1 MIKKL
6 DLVANIEKYYLGG
19 VVEGVKWNISN
30 KKLYI
35 NFVSPHQ
42 DLVGYIECD
51 VELSDGVLGI
61 FNTSSLLKLLGIL
74 DMDILITIEQ
84 QFKTP
89 TKLLIEDSNFSLQ
102 YSLADPYV
110 IASSPSIDEP
120 EYETTFNID
129 AEFITRFS
137 KAKSALGS
145 NTKDI
150 CRLSNTV
157 HEDGNKQVKFI
168 LGEPTSHS
176 NKIEF
181 TCDASY
187 DEFNTNI
194 LPFNSAHIKEI
205 LAANK
210 NDIIEAKGYLSMKGL
225 LKLEFTTETGKSTY
239 YLPEL
244 RTT

>member
-1 MIKKL
+1 MIQKL
-6 DLVANIEKYYLGG
+6 DLVENIEKYYLGG
-19 VVEGVKWNISN
+19 IVESVKWKVYN
-30 KKLYI
+30 KKLHI
-35 NFVSPHQ
+35 DFVSPHQ
-42 DLVGYIECD
+42 DLVGHVECD
-51 VELSDGVLGI
+51 IELADGVLGI
-61 FNTSSLLKLLGIL
+61 FNTSSLLKLLSIL

-89 TKLLIEDSNFSLQ
+89 VKLLIEDSNFSLQ
-102 YSLADPYV
+102 YV
-110 IASSPSIDEP
+110 IAPSPSIDEP
-120 EYETTFNID
+120 EYETTFIID

-137 KAKSALGS
+137 KAKSALGA

-150 CRLSNTV
+150 CRVSNTV

-187 DEFNTNI
+187 ESDQSNI
-194 LPFNSAHIKEI
+194 LPYKSAHIKEI
-205 LAANK
+205 LNANK
-210 NDIIEAKGYLSMKGL
+210 NDITEAKGSISMKGL
-225 LKLEFTTETGKSTY
+225 LKLEFITETGVSTY

>member
-6 DLVANIEKYYLGG
+6 DLVENIEKYYLGG
-19 VVEGVKWNISN
+19 IVEGVKWNISN
-30 KKLYI
+30 KKLHV

-42 DLVGYIECD
+42 DLVGHIECD

-61 FNTSSLLKLLGIL
+61 FNTSALLKLLGIL

-89 TKLLIEDSNFSLQ
+89 VKLLIEDSNFSLQ

-120 EYETTFNID
+120 EYETTFIID

-150 CRLSNTV
+150 CRLSNTI
-157 HEDGNKQVKFI
+157 HEDGNKQVKFV

-187 DEFNTNI
+187 ETNHSNI

-205 LAANK
+205 LNANK
-210 NDIIEAKGYLSMKGL
+210 NDIIEAKGSISMKGL
-225 LKLEFTTETGKSTY
+225 LKLEFTTETGTSTY

>member
-6 DLVANIEKYYLGG
+6 DLVENIEKYYLGG
-19 VVEGVKWNISN
+19 IIESVKWNVSD
-30 KKLYI
+30 KKLHI

-42 DLVGYIECD
+42 DLVGNIECD
-51 VELSDGVLGI
+51 IELSNGVLGI

-74 DMDILITIEQ
+74 EMDILITIEQ

-110 IASSPSIDEP
+110 IAPSPSIDEP
-120 EYETTFNID
+120 EYETEFNID
-129 AEFITRFS
+129 AEFITRFI
-137 KAKSALGS
+137 KAKNALGS

-150 CRLSNTV
+150 CRVSNTV

-181 TCDASY
+181 TCDALYNEYNS
-187 DEFNTNI
+187 NS

-205 LAANK
+205 LSANK
-210 NDIIEAKGYLSMKGL
+210 NNIVKATGYISIKGL
-225 LKLEFTTETGKSTY
+225 LKLEFITEKGKSTY

>member
-1 MIKKL
+1 MIQKL
-6 DLVANIEKYYLGG
+6 DLVENIEKYYLGG
-19 VVEGVKWNISN
+19 IVESVKWKISN
-30 KKLYI
+30 KKLHI
-35 NFVSPHQ
+35 DFVSPHQ
-42 DLVGYIECD
+42 DLVGHIECEVD
-51 VELSDGVLGI
+51 LSDGVLGI
-61 FNTSSLLKLLGIL
+61 FNTSSLLKLLSIL
-74 DMDILITIEQ
+74 DMDILITIEH
-84 QFKTP
+84 QFKSP

-110 IASSPSIDEP
+110 IAPSPSIDEP
-120 EYETTFNID
+120 EYETTFIINS
-129 AEFITRFS
+129 EFITRFS
-137 KAKSALGS
+137 KAKNALGS

-150 CRLSNTV
+150 CRVSTTI

-181 TCDASY
+181 TCDALY
-187 DEFNTNI
+187 NEPQPNT

-205 LAANK
+205 LTANK
-210 NDIIEAKGYLSMKGL
+210 NNIIEAKGYISVKGL
-225 LKLEFTTETGKSTY
+225 LKLEIKTETGISTY

>member
-6 DLVANIEKYYLGG
+6 DLVENIEKYYLGG
-19 VVEGVKWNISN
+19 IVESVKWKISN
-30 KKLYI
+30 KKLHI
-35 NFVSPHQ
+35 DFVSPHQ
-42 DLVGYIECD
+42 DLVGHIECSA
-51 VELSDGVLGI
+51 ELADGILGI
-61 FNTSSLLKLLGIL
+61 FNTSSLLKLLSIL

-110 IASSPSIDEP
+110 IAPSPSIDEP
-120 EYETTFNID
+120 EYDTTFIID
-129 AEFITRFS
+129 SEFITRFS
-137 KAKSALGS
+137 KAKSALGA

-150 CRLSNTV
+150 CRISHTE
-157 HEDGNKQVKFI
+157 HEDGNKQVKFV

-181 TCDASY
+181 TCIASY
-187 DEFNTNI
+187 DEKHPNTI
-194 LPFNSAHIKEI
+194 PFNSAHIKEI
-205 LAANK
+205 LNANK
-210 NDIIEAKGYLSMKGL
+210 NDIIEAKGSISIKGL
-225 LKLEFTTETGKSTY
+225 LKLELITETGTAIY

>member
-6 DLVANIEKYYLGG
+6 DLVENIEKYYLGG
-19 VVEGVKWNISN
+19 IVEGVKWNISN
-30 KKLYI
+30 KKLHV

-42 DLVGYIECD
+42 DLVGHIECD

-61 FNTSSLLKLLGIL
+61 FNTSALLKLLSIL

-84 QFKTP
+84 QYKTP
-89 TKLLIEDSNFSLQ
+89 VKLLIEDSNFSLQ

-110 IASSPSIDEP
+110 IAPSPSIDEP
-120 EYETTFNID
+120 EYETTFTID
-129 AEFITRFS
+129 TEFITRFS

-157 HEDGNKQVKFI
+157 HEDGNKQVKFV

-187 DEFNTNI
+187 ETNHSNI

-205 LAANK
+205 LNANK
-210 NDIIEAKGYLSMKGL
+210 TDITEAKGSISMKGL
-225 LKLEFTTETGKSTY
+225 LKLEFLTETGKSIY

>member
-1 MIKKL
+1 MIQKL
-6 DLVANIEKYYLGG
+6 DLVENIEKYYLGG
-19 VVEGVKWNISN
+19 IVESVKWKVSN
-30 KKLYI
+30 KKLHI
-35 NFVSPHQ
+35 DFVSPHQ
-42 DLVGYIECD
+42 DLVGHVECD
-51 VELSDGVLGI
+51 VELTDGVLGI
-61 FNTSSLLKLLGIL
+61 FNTSALLKLLSIL

-89 TKLLIEDSNFSLQ
+89 VKLLIEDSNFSLQ

-110 IASSPSIDEP
+110 IAPSPSIDEP
-120 EYETTFNID
+120 EYETTFTID

-150 CRLSNTV
+150 CRLSNAV
-157 HEDGNKQVKFI
+157 HEDGNKQVKFV

-205 LAANK
+205 LNANK
-210 NDIIEAKGYLSMKGL
+210 NDIIEAKGAISMKGL
-225 LKLEFTTETGKSTY
+225 LKLEFTTETGKSIY

>member
-6 DLVANIEKYYLGG
+6 NLIENIEKYYLGG
-19 VVEGVKWNISN
+19 IIEGVKWNVSD
-30 KKLYI
+30 KKLHI
-35 NFVSPHQ
+35 DFVSPHQ
-42 DLVGYIECD
+42 DLVGNIECEI
-51 VELSDGVLGI
+51 ELSNGVLGI
-61 FNTSSLLKLLGIL
+61 FNTSSLLKLLSIL

-110 IASSPSIDEP
+110 IAPSPSIDEP
-120 EYETTFNID
+120 EYEIEFIID
-129 AEFITRFS
+129 NEFITRFI
-137 KAKSALGS
+137 KAKNALGS

-157 HEDGNKQVKFI
+157 HEDGNKQVKFA

-187 DEFNTNI
+187 NEQYPNT

-205 LAANK
+205 LSANK
-210 NDIIEAKGYLSMKGL
+210 NNIIEAKGYISIKGL
-225 LKLEFTTETGKSTY
+225 LKLEFITETGKATY

-244 RTT
+244 RAT

>member
-6 DLVANIEKYYLGG
+6 DLVENIEKYYLGG
-19 VVEGVKWNISN
+19 IVEGVKWNISN
-30 KKLYI
+30 KKLHI
-35 NFVSPHQ
+35 DFVSPHQ
-42 DLVGYIECD
+42 DLVGHIECD
-51 VELSDGVLGI
+51 IDLADGVLGI
-61 FNTSSLLKLLGIL
+61 FNTSALLKLLSIL

-89 TKLLIEDSNFSLQ
+89 VKLLIEDSNFSLQ

-110 IASSPSIDEP
+110 IAPSPSIDEP
-120 EYETTFNID
+120 EYEITFTID

-150 CRLSNTV
+150 CRLSTTV
-157 HEDGNKQVKFI
+157 HEDGNKQVKFV

-181 TCDASY
+181 TCDALYNESHS
-187 DEFNTNI
+187 NI
-194 LPFNSAHIKEI
+194 LPFNSAHVKEI
-205 LAANK
+205 LNANK
-210 NDIIEAKGYLSMKGL
+210 NDITEAQGSISTKGL
-225 LKLEFTTETGKSTY
+225 LKLEFITETGKSIY

>member
-6 DLVANIEKYYLGG
+6 DLVENIEKYYLGG
-19 VVEGVKWNISN
+19 IVEGVKWNISN
-30 KKLYI
+30 KKLHV

-42 DLVGYIECD
+42 DLVGHIECD

-61 FNTSSLLKLLGIL
+61 FNTSALLKLLGIL

-89 TKLLIEDSNFSLQ
+89 VKLLIEDSNFSLQ

-110 IASSPSIDEP
+110 IAPSPAIDEP
-120 EYETTFNID
+120 EYETTFTID

-150 CRLSNTV
+150 CRLSNTI
-157 HEDGNKQVKFI
+157 HEDGNKQVKFV

-187 DEFNTNI
+187 ETNHSNT

-205 LAANK
+205 LNANK
-210 NDIIEAKGYLSMKGL
+210 NDITEAKGSISMKGL
-225 LKLEFTTETGKSTY
+225 LKLEFITETGKSIY

>member
-6 DLVANIEKYYLGG
+6 DLVENIEKYYLGG
-19 VVEGVKWNISN
+19 IVEGVKWNISN
-30 KKLYI
+30 KKLHI
-35 NFVSPHQ
+35 DFVSPHQ
-42 DLVGYIECD
+42 DLVGHIECD
-51 VELSDGVLGI
+51 IDLADGVLGI
-61 FNTSSLLKLLGIL
+61 FNTSALLKLLSIL

-89 TKLLIEDSNFSLQ
+89 VKLLIEDSNFSLQ

-110 IASSPSIDEP
+110 IAPSPSIDEP
-120 EYETTFNID
+120 EYEITFTID

-150 CRLSNTV
+150 CRLSTTV
-157 HEDGNKQVKFI
+157 HEDGNKQVKFV

-187 DEFNTNI
+187 NESHSNI

-205 LAANK
+205 LNANK
-210 NDIIEAKGYLSMKGL
+210 NDITEAQGSISMKGL
-225 LKLEFTTETGKSTY
+225 LKLEFITETGKSIY

>member
-6 DLVANIEKYYLGG
+6 DLVENIEKYYLGG
-19 VVEGVKWNISN
+19 IVEGVKWNISN
-30 KKLYI
+30 KKLHV

-42 DLVGYIECD
+42 DLVGHIECD

-61 FNTSSLLKLLGIL
+61 FNTSALLKLLGIL

-89 TKLLIEDSNFSLQ
+89 VKLLIEDSNFSLQ

-120 EYETTFNID
+120 EYETTFIID

-150 CRLSNTV
+150 CRLSNTI
-157 HEDGNKQVKFI
+157 HEDGNKQVKFV

-187 DEFNTNI
+187 ETNHSNT

-205 LAANK
+205 LNANK
-210 NDIIEAKGYLSMKGL
+210 NDIIEAKGSISMKGL
-225 LKLEFTTETGKSTY
+225 LKLEFTTETGTSTY

>member
-6 DLVANIEKYYLGG
+6 DLVENIEKYYLGG
-19 VVEGVKWNISN
+19 IVEGVKWNISN
-30 KKLYI
+30 KKLHI

-42 DLVGYIECD
+42 DLVGHIECD
-51 VELSDGVLGI
+51 VDLTDGVLGI
-61 FNTSSLLKLLGIL
+61 FNTSALLKLLSIL
-74 DMDILITIEQ
+74 DMDILITVEQ

-89 TKLLIEDSNFSLQ
+89 VKLLIEDSNFSLQ

-110 IASSPSIDEP
+110 IAPSPSIDEP
-120 EYETTFNID
+120 EYETTFIID

-137 KAKSALGS
+137 KAKNALGS

-157 HEDGNKQVKFI
+157 HEDGNKQVKFV

-187 DEFNTNI
+187 ETNHLNI

-205 LAANK
+205 LNANK
-210 NDIIEAKGYLSMKGL
+210 NDITEAKGSISMKGL
-225 LKLEFTTETGKSTY
+225 LKLEFTTETGKSIY